1 MRVGTGRTGDASG
14 GKLKDSASGLTL
26 DSNAALLVVDV
37 QKGMDHPARGR
48 RNNPDAEENIVRLLM
63 AWRDSGRPV
72 FHIQHLSL
80 EAGSLLAAGT
90 EGAEL
95 KPEVRPMEGE
105 PLLQKHVNSAFIG
118 TGLEDRLRAEGI
130 STVVVTGLTTNHCV
144 ETTTRMAG
152 NLGFDTYLVS
162 DATATF
168 DRRGPDGVLHSAEEI
183 HEISLTNLHEEFATI
198 VTTDEVLA
206 AVARPVSGPV

>member
-1 MRVGTGRTGDASG
+1 
-14 GKLKDSASGLTL
+14 
-26 DSNAALLVVDV
+26 
-37 QKGMDHPARGR
+37 MDHPARGR
-48 RNNPDAEENIVRLLM
+48 RNNPDAEENIVRLLA

-80 EAGSLLAAGT
+80 EAGSLLAVGT

-95 KPEVRPMEGE
+95 KPEVRPVEGE
-105 PLLQKHVNSAFIG
+105 PLLRKHVNSAFIG
-118 TGLEDRLRAEGI
+118 TGLEDRLRDEGI
-130 STVVVTGLTTNHCV
+130 STVVVTGLTINHCV

-183 HEISLTNLHEEFATI
+183 HEISVTNLYEEFATI
-198 VTTDEVLA
+198 VTTDEVVA
-206 AVARPVSGPV
+206 AVASPVSGPV